1 MDERLQISIKIA
13 GLRHPLRVKPEDEEI
28 VRKAAAMVDQK
39 YEEYCTRYK
48 GADLPPDYV
57 MTFVAVDLAAKYL
70 RQDADNNAASTDAEL
85 EQLAAQ
91 LRQYLNQ

>member
-48 GADLPPDYV
+48 GAELPPDYM

-70 RQDADNNAASTDAEL
+70 RQLADNDVATTDSEL
-85 EQLAAQ
+85 EKLAAQ
-91 LRQYLNQ
+91 MRQYLNQ

>member
-13 GLRHPLRVKPEDEEI
+13 GLRHPLRVKPEEEEI

-48 GADLPPDYV
+48 GAELPPDYM

-70 RQDADNNAASTDAEL
+70 RQLADNDVATTDSEL
-85 EQLAAQ
+85 EKLAAQ
-91 LRQYLNQ
+91 MRQYLNQ